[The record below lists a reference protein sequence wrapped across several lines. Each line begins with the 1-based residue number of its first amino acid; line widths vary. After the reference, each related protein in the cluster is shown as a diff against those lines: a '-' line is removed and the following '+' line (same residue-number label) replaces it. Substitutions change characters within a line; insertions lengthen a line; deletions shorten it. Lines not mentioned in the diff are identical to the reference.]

1 MTGHASLVPKRGRA
15 DISVRVLA
23 PAWRRDVPAA
33 AALVRRAA
41 GAALAGALP
50 PALCRRDARRP
61 VELTVVLAD
70 DAVLRRLNRDYRGL
84 DRPTN
89 VLSFGSPDEW
99 RVGPPGAPIGLGDV
113 ILARETVAAE
123 AAAQGKSM
131 ADHASHLIVHG
142 VLHLL
147 GHDHHDDA
155 EAAAMES
162 VEVEVLAGLGI
173 ADPYA
178 LPPAASSAGRRT

>member
-1 MTGHASLVPKRGRA
+1 MTGPASLVPKGGRA
-15 DISVRVLA
+15 GISVRVLA

-33 AALVRRAA
+33 ATMVRRAA
-41 GAALAGALP
+41 RATLAEALHPVL
-50 PALCRRDARRP
+50 RRRGVRGP

-70 DAVLRRLNRDYRGL
+70 DAILQRLNRDYRGL
-84 DRPTN
+84 DKPTN
-89 VLSFGSPDEW
+89 VLSFGGPDEW
-99 RVGPPGAPIGLGDV
+99 RAGPPGAPIGLGDV

-131 ADHASHLIVHG
+131 ADHASHLTVHG

-155 EAAAMES
+155 EAATMES
-162 VEVEVLAGLGI
+162 VEVAVLAGLGI

-178 LPPAASSAGRRT
+178 VPPMASPAGRRT

>member
-1 MTGHASLVPKRGRA
+1 MTSHASLAPKNGRA

-33 AALVRRAA
+33 TTLVRRAA
-41 GAALAGALP
+41 RAALAEALHSALRQRGA
-50 PALCRRDARRP
+50 RGP

-70 DAVLRRLNRDYRGL
+70 DTVLRRLNRDYRGL
-84 DRPTN
+84 DKPTN
-89 VLSFGSPDEW
+89 VLSFGGPDEW
-99 RVGPPGAPIGLGDV
+99 RAGALGAPIGLGDV

-147 GHDHHDDA
+147 GHDHHDAADA
-155 EAAAMES
+155 AMMES
-162 VEVEVLAGLGI
+162 VEVEVLTGLGI

-178 LPPAASSAGRRT
+178 APPAAGPAGRRT